1 VEDDRGLR
9 IEAFDLLCP
18 EIGFDLE
25 REAVDPNSRR
35 RQLPDP
41 TVAIGLGAFYIVFGA
56 AAYAYAR
63 DPFWLFFL
71 AQGVMLLGATLGLPN
86 QPKMS
91 AA

>member
-1 VEDDRGLR
+1 MLR
-9 IEAFDLLCP
+9 KIYSVIYWIA
-18 EIGFDLE
+18 
-25 REAVDPNSRR
+25 A
-35 RQLPDP
+35 
-41 TVAIGLGAFYIVFGA
+41 VAIGLGAFYIVFGA